1 MLQEYLYVVL
11 GWDNFREKA
20 DARNT
25 EVSSESLGGV
35 ASLDLSI

>member
-11 GWDNFREKA
+11 GWDDFREKE
-20 DARNT
+20 DAGNT

-35 ASLDLSI
+35 ASLDLSV